1 MCCGDS
7 AFCYILLVIVGFCS
21 IKESTCLNSKYK
33 LCLPYIVWQLISLLR
48 IFQLP
53 AAAFTVLPLGVFS
66 TFVVWSRPSSER
78 VDSQILDLV
87 LSEVS
92 LLPAN
97 LPAPALF
104 CETTSIMASTFIP
117 YWAVHELETHIV
129 KKAAN
134 THNASG
140 AVLAFENTF
149 LSLICLLFLWAPPS
163 LCYICLS

>member
-7 AFCYILLVIVGFCS
+7 AFCYILLMIVGCCS

-33 LCLPYIVWQLISLLR
+33 LCLPYIVQQLISLLR

-53 AAAFTVLPLGVFS
+53 AAAFTVLPLRVF

-78 VDSQILDLV
+78 VYSQILDLV

-97 LPAPALF
+97 LPAPALS
-104 CETTSIMASTFIP
+104 CETTGFMASTFIP

-129 KKAAN
+129 QKAAN

-140 AVLAFENTF
+140 AILAFENTF
-149 LSLICLLFLWAPPS
+149 LSLICLLFLWAPQS